1 MARTEF
7 CDVGG
12 HCQEIYQALIG
23 SKLSSIV
30 SINQISYEATFS
42 QNKFLIFQYTYKFTE
57 DQQFR
62 NPWKSCKCSNKTLNF
77 KKCLAQL

>member
-30 SINQISYEATFS
+30 LINQISYEATFS
-42 QNKFLIFQYTYKFTE
+42 HYVLHSHIDHNLYVLTIFVTNSSFL
-57 DQQFR
+57 
-62 NPWKSCKCSNKTLNF
+62 LH
-77 KKCLAQL
+77 